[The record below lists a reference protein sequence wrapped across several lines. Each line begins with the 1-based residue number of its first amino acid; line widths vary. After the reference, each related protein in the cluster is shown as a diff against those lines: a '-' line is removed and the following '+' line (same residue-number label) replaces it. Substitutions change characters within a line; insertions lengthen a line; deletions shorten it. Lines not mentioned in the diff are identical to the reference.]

1 MTTKQL
7 TGQLVGYARCST
19 ADQKLDSQIDALKV
33 AGCKK
38 IFDDK
43 ASGKSTDRPG
53 FHKALAYLR
62 EGDTLVVY
70 KLDRLSR
77 STKDMLQIAEQL
89 KEHGVHLKS
98 LSDEID
104 TSTPHGSFFFTVCAA
119 FAQLEREMIVSR
131 TRAGLNA
138 AKARGKV
145 GGRPELVT
153 KEKAVMAKE
162 LLVKGM
168 STKEVCGVLGLT
180 KATMYRGIAKY
191 SPL

>member
-1 MTTKQL
+1 MMVKEV
-7 TGQLVGYARCST
+7 TGQLVGYVRCST
-19 ADQKLDSQIDALKV
+19 ADQKLDSQIDALKA

-43 ASGKSTDRPG
+43 ASGKNTDRPG
-53 FHKALAYLR
+53 FNKALAYLR

-77 STKDMLQIAEQL
+77 STKDMLHIAEQL
-89 KEHGVHLKS
+89 KEQGVHLKS

-104 TSTPHGSFFFTVCAA
+104 TSTPHGSFFFTICAA

-131 TRAGLNA
+131 TKAGLDA
-138 AKARGKV
+138 ARSRGKL

-153 KEKAVMAKE
+153 KDKAEMAKE
-162 LLVKGM
+162 LLSKGK
-168 STKEVCGVLGLT
+168 SPKEVCEVLGLT

-191 SPL
+191 CPL